1 MFNSK
6 KEKMKVKLDHLYF
19 WMGQTP
25 IEIEEIYPGNI
36 FGFCD
41 LNLSQYKTSY
51 FGPEDCP
58 NLLPILNEQTLIKVQ
73 IRSQKLDHMDMLVYG
88 LKVLNSIDPVCDVYN
103 DEKGHL
109 IL

>member
-41 LNLSQYKTSY
+41 LNLS
-51 FGPEDCP
+51 
-58 NLLPILNEQTLIKVQ
+58 
-73 IRSQKLDHMDMLVYG
+73 
-88 LKVLNSIDPVCDVYN
+88 
-103 DEKGHL
+103 
-109 IL
+109 